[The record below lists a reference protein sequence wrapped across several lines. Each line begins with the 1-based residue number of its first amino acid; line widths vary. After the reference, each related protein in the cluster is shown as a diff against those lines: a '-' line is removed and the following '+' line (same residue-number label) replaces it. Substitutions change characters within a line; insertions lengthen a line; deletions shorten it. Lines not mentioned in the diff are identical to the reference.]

1 MDRCLIQSYALIA
14 SHVCCRSNMKSVFV
28 QGGVF
33 AIAQASIFFIYSAGF
48 YLGAFQVTRDPS
60 SVLHATYD
68 EIFR

>member
-1 MDRCLIQSYALIA
+1 
-14 SHVCCRSNMKSVFV
+14 MKSVFV

-33 AIAQASIFFIYSAGF
+33 AIAQASIFFIYAAGF
-48 YLGAFQVTRDPS
+48 SLGAFQVTRDPS